1 MVLHPEKKEIGQ
13 KGENLA
19 VAYLQNLGYKVLE
32 RNYRC
37 KLGEVDIIALDN
49 DTLVFIEVRTR
60 SSLDFGLPQESI
72 NRRKRHQISKVALE
86 YMTRKKLKNTPAR
99 FDVVAVSLEPGKE
112 KVDLIKDA
120 FELSFRYG

>member
-1 MVLHPEKKEIGQ
+1 MALPTEKKEIGQ

-37 KLGEVDIIALDN
+37 KLGEVDIIARDN

-86 YMTRKKLKNTPAR
+86 YMIRRKLKNIPAR
-99 FDVVAVSLEPGKE
+99 FDVVAISLEPGKE
-112 KVDLIKDA
+112 KVDHIKDA
-120 FELSFRYG
+120 FELT

>member
-1 MVLHPEKKEIGQ
+1 MPPEKKEIGQ

-19 VAYLQNLGYKVLE
+19 ADYLQNAGYTVLE

-37 KLGEVDIIALDN
+37 KLGEIDIIARDN
-49 DTLVFIEVRTR
+49 DTLVFIEVRSR
-60 SSLDFGLPQESI
+60 SSLAFGLPQESI

-86 YMTRKKLKNTPAR
+86 YMIRRKLKNIPAR
-99 FDVVAVSLEPGKE
+99 FEVVAVSFEGRKE

-120 FELSFRYG
+120 FELSFR

>member
-1 MVLHPEKKEIGQ
+1 MALPAEKKEIGQ
-13 KGENLA
+13 RGEEMAVSFLKGLN
-19 VAYLQNLGYKVLE
+19 YQILE

-37 KLGEVDIIALDN
+37 KLGEVDIIARDN

-86 YMTRKKLKNTPAR
+86 FMLRKKMKNIPAR
-99 FDVVAVSLEPGKE
+99 FVVFAITLEPGKE
-112 KVDLIKDA
+112 KVDHIKDA
-120 FELSFRYG
+120 FELT

>member
-1 MVLHPEKKEIGQ
+1 MVLHPEKKKIGQ

-19 VAYLQNLGYKVLE
+19 FAYLQNLGYKVLE

-99 FDVVAVSLEPGKE
+99 FDVVAISLEPGKE
-112 KVDLIKDA
+112 KIDLIKDA
-120 FELSFRYG
+120 FELS

>member
-19 VAYLQNLGYKVLE
+19 VEYLQKLGYKVLE

-37 KLGEVDIIALDN
+37 KLGEVDIIALNN

-86 YMTRKKLKNTPAR
+86 FMLRKKMKNIPAR
-99 FDVVAVSLEPGKE
+99 FDVVAISLEPGKE
-112 KVDLIKDA
+112 KVDHIKDA
-120 FELSFRYG
+120 FELT

>member
-1 MVLHPEKKEIGQ
+1 MVVPPEKKEIGQ

-19 VAYLQNLGYKVLE
+19 VDYLQNAGYTVLE

-37 KLGEVDIIALDN
+37 KLGEIDIIARDN
-49 DTLVFIEVRTR
+49 DTLVFIEVRSR
-60 SSLDFGLPQESI
+60 SSLAFGLPQESI

-86 YMTRKKLKNTPAR
+86 YMIRRKLKNIPAR
-99 FDVVAVSLEPGKE
+99 FDVVAVSFEGRKE

-120 FELSFRYG
+120 FELSFR

>member
-1 MVLHPEKKEIGQ
+1 VPPEKKEIGQ

-19 VAYLQNLGYKVLE
+19 VDYLQNAGYTVLE

-37 KLGEVDIIALDN
+37 KLGEIDIIARDN
-49 DTLVFIEVRTR
+49 DTLVFIEVRSR
-60 SSLDFGLPQESI
+60 SSLAFGLPQESI

-86 YMTRKKLKNTPAR
+86 YMIRRKLKNIPAR
-99 FDVVAVSLEPGKE
+99 FDVVAVSFEGRKE

-120 FELSFRYG
+120 FELSFR

>member
-19 VAYLQNLGYKVLE
+19 VEYLQKLGYKVLE

-86 YMTRKKLKNTPAR
+86 YMIRRKLKNIPAR
-99 FDVVAVSLEPGKE
+99 FDVVAISLEPGKE
-112 KVDLIKDA
+112 KVDHIKDA
-120 FELSFRYG
+120 FELT

>member
-19 VAYLQNLGYKVLE
+19 VEYLQKLGYKVLE

-86 YMTRKKLKNTPAR
+86 YMIRRKLKNIPAR
-99 FDVVAVSLEPGKE
+99 FDVVAISLEPGKE
-112 KVDLIKDA
+112 KVDHIKDA
-120 FELSFRYG
+120 FELS

>member
-37 KLGEVDIIALDN
+37 KLGEVDIIARDN

-86 YMTRKKLKNTPAR
+86 FMLRKKMKNIPAR
-99 FDVVAVSLEPGKE
+99 FDVVAISLEPGKE
-112 KVDLIKDA
+112 KIDLIRDA
-120 FELSFRYG
+120 FELS

>member
-1 MVLHPEKKEIGQ
+1 VVLPPEKKEIGQ

-19 VAYLQNLGYKVLE
+19 VDYLQNAGYMVLE

-37 KLGEVDIIALDN
+37 KLGEIDIIARDN

-60 SSLDFGLPQESI
+60 SSLAFGLPQESI

-86 YMTRKKLKNTPAR
+86 YMIRRKLKNIPAR
-99 FDVVAVSLEPGKE
+99 FDVVAISLAPGKE
-112 KVDLIKDA
+112 KVDHIKDA
-120 FELSFRYG
+120 FELTFS

>member
-1 MVLHPEKKEIGQ
+1 VVLPPEKKEIGQ

-19 VAYLQNLGYKVLE
+19 ADYLQNAGYTVLE

-37 KLGEVDIIALDN
+37 KLGEIDIIARDN
-49 DTLVFIEVRTR
+49 DTLVFIEVRSR
-60 SSLDFGLPQESI
+60 SSLAFGLPQESI

-86 YMTRKKLKNTPAR
+86 YMIRRKLKNIPAR
-99 FDVVAVSLEPGKE
+99 FDVVAVSFEGRKE

-120 FELSFRYG
+120 FELSFR

>member
-1 MVLHPEKKEIGQ
+1 MPPEKKEIGQ

-19 VAYLQNLGYKVLE
+19 ADYLQNAGYTVLE

-37 KLGEVDIIALDN
+37 KLGEIDIIARDN
-49 DTLVFIEVRTR
+49 DTLVFIEVRSR
-60 SSLDFGLPQESI
+60 SSLAFGLPQESI

-86 YMTRKKLKNTPAR
+86 YMIRRKLKNIPAR
-99 FDVVAVSLEPGKE
+99 FDVVAVSFEGRKE

-120 FELSFRYG
+120 FELSFR

>member
-13 KGENLA
+13 RGENLA

-37 KLGEVDIIALDN
+37 KLGEVDIIARDN

-86 YMTRKKLKNTPAR
+86 FMLRKKMKNIPAR
-99 FDVVAVSLEPGKE
+99 FDVVAISLEPGKE
-112 KVDLIKDA
+112 KVDHIKDA
-120 FELSFRYG
+120 FELT

>member
-1 MVLHPEKKEIGQ
+1 MVLHPEKKKIGQ

-19 VAYLQNLGYKVLE
+19 FAYLQNLGYKVLE

-86 YMTRKKLKNTPAR
+86 YMTRKKLNNTPAR
-99 FDVVAVSLEPGKE
+99 FDVVAISLEPGKE
-112 KVDLIKDA
+112 KIDLIKDA
-120 FELSFRYG
+120 FELS

>member
-1 MVLHPEKKEIGQ
+1 MALPAEKKEIGQ
-13 KGENLA
+13 RGEEMAVSFLKGLN
-19 VAYLQNLGYKVLE
+19 YQILE

-86 YMTRKKLKNTPAR
+86 FMLRKKMKNIPAR
-99 FDVVAVSLEPGKE
+99 FDVVAISLEPGKE
-112 KVDLIKDA
+112 KVDHIKDA
-120 FELSFRYG
+120 FELT

>member
-49 DTLVFIEVRTR
+49 DTLIFIEVRTR

-120 FELSFRYG
+120 FELT

>member
-1 MVLHPEKKEIGQ
+1 MSQEKKEIGQ
-13 KGENLA
+13 KGEDLA
-19 VAYLQNLGYKVLE
+19 ANYLKELGYQILE

-37 KLGEVDIIALDN
+37 KLGEVDIIAREN

-86 YMTRKKLKNTPAR
+86 YMIRKKLKNIPAR
-99 FDVVAVSLEPGKE
+99 FDVVAISLKPGKE
-112 KVDLIKDA
+112 KVDHIKDA
-120 FELSFRYG
+120 FELT

>member
-1 MVLHPEKKEIGQ
+1 MALPAEKKEIGQ
-13 KGENLA
+13 RGEEMA

-37 KLGEVDIIALDN
+37 KLGEVDIIARDN

-86 YMTRKKLKNTPAR
+86 YMIRRKLKNIPAR
-99 FDVVAVSLEPGKE
+99 FDVVAISLEPGKE
-112 KVDLIKDA
+112 NVDHIKDA
-120 FELSFRYG
+120 FELT

>member
-1 MVLHPEKKEIGQ
+1 MALPAEKKEIGQ
-13 KGENLA
+13 RGEEMAVSFLKGLN
-19 VAYLQNLGYKVLE
+19 YQILE

-37 KLGEVDIIALDN
+37 KLGEVDIIARDN

-86 YMTRKKLKNTPAR
+86 FMLRKKMKNIPAR
-99 FDVVAVSLEPGKE
+99 FDVVAISLEPGKE

-120 FELSFRYG
+120 FELT

>member
-1 MVLHPEKKEIGQ
+1 MPPEKKEIGQ

-19 VAYLQNLGYKVLE
+19 VDYLQNAGYTVLE

-37 KLGEVDIIALDN
+37 KLGEIDIIARDN
-49 DTLVFIEVRTR
+49 DTLVFIEVRSR
-60 SSLDFGLPQESI
+60 SSLAFGLPQESI

-86 YMTRKKLKNTPAR
+86 YMIRRKLKNIPAR
-99 FDVVAVSLEPGKE
+99 FDVVAVSFEGRKE

-120 FELSFRYG
+120 FELSFR

>member
-1 MVLHPEKKEIGQ
+1 VVVPPEKKEIGQ

-19 VAYLQNLGYKVLE
+19 VDYLQNAGYTVLE

-37 KLGEVDIIALDN
+37 KLGEIDIIARDN
-49 DTLVFIEVRTR
+49 DTLVFIEVRSR
-60 SSLDFGLPQESI
+60 SSLAFGLPQESI

-86 YMTRKKLKNTPAR
+86 YMIRRKLKNIPAR
-99 FDVVAVSLEPGKE
+99 FDVVAVSFEGRKE

-120 FELSFRYG
+120 FELSFR